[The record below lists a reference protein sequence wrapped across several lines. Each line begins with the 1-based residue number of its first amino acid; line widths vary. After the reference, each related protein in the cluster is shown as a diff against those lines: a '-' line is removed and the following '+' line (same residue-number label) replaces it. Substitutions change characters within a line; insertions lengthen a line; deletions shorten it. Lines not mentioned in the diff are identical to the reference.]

1 LADWSKGDVFTSVAA
16 LNSMETLGE
25 RLAGLKGAIGRLPK
39 EGEVLHNRYSS
50 YVPRLLERLGEL
62 TGAGAPAGK
71 AGDAP

>member
-1 LADWSKGDVFTSVAA
+1 
-16 LNSMETLGE
+16 LGE

-50 YVPRLLERLGEL
+50 YVPRLLERLAEL